1 MKRGRGGRGVEGRR
15 VDYRGKEA
23 HLNAQR
29 PLSWLKS
36 GPELFIAPR
45 LAPHCSLQRI
55 KRKKKHFSL
64 EKKLQRVQLC
74 SVF

>member
-23 HLNAQR
+23 HMNAQR

-36 GPELFIAPR
+36 GPELFIALIASPR
-45 LAPHCSLQRI
+45 TAHYR
-55 KRKKKHFSL
+55 
-64 EKKLQRVQLC
+64 E
-74 SVF
+74 